1 MRLACWLLAASAAFA
16 EVSGTVTNQTTGQP
30 QPGATVTLY
39 KLASETGIDAIT
51 TVKSGA
57 DGAFSMPD
65 TPSGPHLV
73 QTAFDGVTYNNM
85 LPPGR
90 PTTGLKLSVYNSS
103 NKPGGARITTH
114 RVLYEADGMRL
125 TVSESV
131 IFKNEGK
138 MSYNDPDKGTFRF
151 FLPVGAGGKVKVM
164 GTAPQ
169 GMPIERAPKKTGTE
183 NVYAVDFPVKP
194 GETRI
199 DLNYSMPMTGPAEVA
214 GRILYDA
221 ATPVR
226 IVVPQGIT
234 ATSPELKLLGQE
246 PATQAAIYEVAGRDY
261 KVALAGTGTL
271 RQPEGPDEDE
281 GAGIRQI
288 RPRLYDSFYP
298 VLGLTA
304 LILVLGMILLAR
316 RSHG

>member
-1 MRLACWLLAASAAFA
+1 MRAASCLFIAASLFA
-16 EVSGTVTNQTTGQP
+16 EVSGTVTNQTTGQS

-39 KLASETGIDAIT
+39 KLAAETGLEALT
-51 TVKSGA
+51 SVKSGP
-57 DGAFSMPD
+57 DGAFSIPD

-73 QTAFDGVTYNNM
+73 QTAFDGVTYNHM

-90 PTTGLKLSVYNSS
+90 PTTGLKLSVYNAS
-103 NKPGGARITTH
+103 NKPGAAKVTTH
-114 RVLYEADGMRL
+114 MVLYEADGMRL

-138 MSYNDPDKGTFRF
+138 TSYNDPDKGTFRF
-151 FLPVGAGGKVKVM
+151 FLPIGAGGKVRVM

-169 GMPIERAPKKTGTE
+169 GMPIERAPKKTATE

-214 GRILYDA
+214 SKVLYA
-221 ATPVR
+221 STTPAR
-226 IVVPQGIT
+226 IVVPQGMT
-234 ATSPELKLLGQE
+234 ATSDDLRLLGQE
-246 PATQAAIYEVAGRDY
+246 PATQAAIYEVTGKDY
-261 KVALAGTGTL
+261 SVMLSGTGSL
-271 RQPEGPDEDE
+271 RPPEGPAEDE

-288 RPRLYDSFYP
+288 RPRLYDNFYP

-304 LILVLGMILLAR
+304 VILVLGLVMLAR
-316 RSHG
+316 RKV